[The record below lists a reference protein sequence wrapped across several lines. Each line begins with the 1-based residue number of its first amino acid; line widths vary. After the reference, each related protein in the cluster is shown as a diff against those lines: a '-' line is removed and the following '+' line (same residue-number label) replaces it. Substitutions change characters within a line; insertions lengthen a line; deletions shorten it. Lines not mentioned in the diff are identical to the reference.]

1 MASTKTDKA
10 TILAQFFDEGAYT
23 ELYAGAADAVTA
35 AFGSAAGCPAYAVVE
50 HGGALSAKDVAKM
63 AKVLEMAG
71 KTGNPVVTYYDSVG
85 ADISEGLCA
94 LSGSAKLAA
103 EVAKLSGVVPQIAVV
118 SGVCGAGAALAA
130 AGADLCIAVKGCEL
144 FFTPPFT
151 AKAAGD
157 KAENAASAESAAKAG
172 VAHVVAADMEEAAA
186 AARKLIALLPS
197 NNLSGPAGF
206 EFEAPAAAVDMN
218 KYSAEA
224 AAKAVVDEDS
234 AVELMSGFGKNI
246 YTALATVN
254 GNVCGVV
261 SAEKELCHSCVSKA
275 ARFVRLCDS
284 FNIPVV
290 TVVNTDGFVKS
301 NTEDISGGL
310 REAARLTATYADAT
324 TAKVCV
330 VAGKAVG
337 TAYTALCGADITI
350 ALDTAVVAP
359 IEPEAAVTVL
369 YKEELDASANI
380 ASETKKLAQKYI
392 AEQAGGGALVAAG
405 LADMTATADTA
416 YATVAAALDMLLTKR
431 EQRLPKKHGNMPL

>member
-1 MASTKTDKA
+1 MASKKTDKA
-10 TILAQFFDEGAYT
+10 TILANFFDEGVYT
-23 ELYAGAADAVTA
+23 ELFAGTADAVAA
-35 AFGSAAGCPAYAVVE
+35 AFGSAAGCPVYAIVE
-50 HGGALSAKDVAKM
+50 NGGALSGKDVAKM
-63 AKVLEMAG
+63 VKVLDMAA

-85 ADISEGLCA
+85 ANLTEGIAA

-130 AGADLCIAVKGCEL
+130 AGADVCVAVKGCEL

-157 KAENAASAESAAKAG
+157 QVENAADAEHAAKAG
-172 VAHVVAADMEEAAA
+172 VAHIVAEDMDEAAA
-186 AARKLIALLPS
+186 AARKLVALLPA
-197 NNLSGPAGF
+197 NNLSGMASF
-206 EFEAPAAAVDMN
+206 EFEAPDSSFTMN
-218 KYSAEA
+218 KYSAQA
-224 AAKAVVDEDS
+224 AATAVVDGDS
-234 AVELMSGFGKNI
+234 AVELMAGFGKNI

-261 SAEKELCHSCVSKA
+261 SSEKELCHNCVSKA
-275 ARFVRLCDS
+275 ARFVRLCDA

-290 TVVNTDGFVKS
+290 TVVNSEGFVKS
-301 NTEDISGGL
+301 NSEDISGGL

-330 VAGKAVG
+330 ITGKAVG
-337 TAYTALCGADITI
+337 TAYTALCDADVTI

-369 YKEELDASANI
+369 YKEELDAGSNLDAD
-380 ASETKKLAQKYI
+380 TKKLAKKYI
-392 AEQAGGGALVAAG
+392 AEQASGSALVDAG
-405 LADMTATADTA
+405 IVDMTATAATA
-416 YATVAAALDMLLTKR
+416 YATVSAALDMLLNKR
-431 EQRLPKKHGNMPL
+431 EQRMPKKHGNMPL